1 MRIRIT
7 VSVLILSMILSVVLV
22 SIGCTGN
29 TNTKKDST
37 EKVVLTLESW
47 RVDDLEVWTQL
58 KCL

>member
-37 EKVVLTLESW
+37 EKVVLTLGSW